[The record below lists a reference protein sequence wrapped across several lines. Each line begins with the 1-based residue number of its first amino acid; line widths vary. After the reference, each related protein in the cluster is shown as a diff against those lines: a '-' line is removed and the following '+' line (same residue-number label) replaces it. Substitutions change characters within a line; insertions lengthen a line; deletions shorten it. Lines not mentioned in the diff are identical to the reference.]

1 MYYVSPK
8 VISAYH
14 IFHKN
19 LGTSHIMA
27 SGLKL
32 KSESSEESAASAA
45 AGFLAE
51 HVSAPEA
58 EVEPALGSVATAGA
72 AARVPLLLGRV
83 FPGPEETCGES
94 APSSLQR
101 CKPFLVFE
109 DLQLCF
115 RHLYRKNAVIFEL
128 L

>member
-1 MYYVSPK
+1 MYYVSLK
-8 VISAYH
+8 VISTYH

-51 HVSAPEA
+51 HVSAPKA
-58 EVEPALGSVATAGA
+58 EVEPALGSIATAGA

-101 CKPFLVFE
+101 CKPFWYFKNYSHALDIFTE
-109 DLQLCF
+109 ITQLF
-115 RHLYRKNAVIFEL
+115 
-128 L
+128 